1 LRNTPRPALKA
12 EGACAKRCAGRAG
25 GAPDADKFGKCS
37 IDACIVGE
45 LTQRGRWK
53 SAAAPADKALAWVPG
68 EFIMRVL

>member
-1 LRNTPRPALKA
+1 LQNILRPALKA
-12 EGACAKRCAGRAG
+12 KGACAKRRAG
-25 GAPDADKFGKCS
+25 GAPDADKFDECS

-68 EFIMRVL
+68 GFVMRVL